1 MILLRLFWNLR
12 EQRLRAPWRLLGQLA
27 IFILLAVLLTLF
39 VAVVSGLTSSTSQN
53 PPLDHNLFSS
63 SLMLT
68 STLITTVAAL
78 ASVWIAGRLL
88 DRRPF
93 LSFGFHLNRTW
104 WRDFAFGLALG
115 ALLMSGVFLIE
126 WAAGWITIGD
136 FFRTDSPD
144 KPFVTAFLTPLV
156 LFICVGIYE
165 ETLSRGYLLRNL
177 SEGLHLSW
185 VGRRT
190 AIVGAW
196 LISSIVF
203 GALHAVNP
211 SASLTSTVNLI
222 IAGLFLGLGYVL
234 TGELAMPIGLHI
246 TWNLFQGNV
255 YGFPVS
261 GVAFNRTT
269 VIAVVQHGPDWMT
282 GGAFGPEAGVI
293 GLLATAVGAALIVI
307 WVRRHQGRLMFD
319 PSLAQAPH
327 RDAGEVASA
336 LGGTG

>member
-1 MILLRLFWNLR
+1 VILLQLFWNPR
-12 EQRLRAPWRLLGQLA
+12 EQRLRAPWRLLGQL
-27 IFILLAVLLTLF
+27 IILIVLAVLLTLF
-39 VAVVSGLTSSTSQN
+39 VAIVGGLTSSTSKN
-53 PPLDHNLFSS
+53 FLFDSELFSP

-78 ASVWIAGRLL
+78 ASVWVAGRLL

-93 LSFGFHLNRTW
+93 PSFGFHLNRAW

-115 ALLMSGVFLIE
+115 ALLMTAIFLVE
-126 WAAGWITIGD
+126 WVAGWITING

-144 KPFVTAFLTPLV
+144 DPFVTAFLTPLL

-177 SEGLHLSW
+177 SEGFHLAW

-196 LISSIVF
+196 LISSLIF
-203 GALHAVNP
+203 GTLHAVNP
-211 SASLTSTVNLI
+211 NASLASTFNLI

-234 TGELAMPIGLHI
+234 TGELAIPIGLHI

-261 GVAFNRTT
+261 GVDFNRTT
-269 VIAVVQHGPDWMT
+269 VFAIVQHGPDWVT
-282 GGAFGPEAGVI
+282 GGAFGPEAGLI

-307 WVRRHQGRLMFD
+307 WVRRHKGVLAFD
-319 PSLAQAPH
+319 PSLAQAPR
-327 RDAGEVASA
+327 RDIGGVTSAS
-336 LGGTG
+336 